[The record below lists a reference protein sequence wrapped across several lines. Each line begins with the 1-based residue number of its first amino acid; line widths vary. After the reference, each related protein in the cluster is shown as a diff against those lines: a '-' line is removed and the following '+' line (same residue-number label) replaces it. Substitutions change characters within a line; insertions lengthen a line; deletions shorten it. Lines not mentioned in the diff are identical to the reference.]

1 MKTLSCIFLVIL
13 CTTVTV
19 SAKIDAEL
27 RRKLA
32 ELGIKPSEA
41 IRRALEKEVEKKTRD
56 KLQETIENA
65 SVILSKVNREDWVKS
80 IRKSRDER

>member
-1 MKTLSCIFLVIL
+1 MVFL
-13 CTTVTV
+13 TKTVTV
-19 SAKIDAEL
+19 SAKIDVEL

-41 IRRALEKEVEKKTRD
+41 IRRALEREVEEKMRE

-65 SVILSKVNREDWVKS
+65 SVILSKVDIEDWVKS
-80 IRKSRDER
+80 IRESRDER

>member
-1 MKTLSCIFLVIL
+1 VVYLTK
-13 CTTVTV
+13 TVTV

-32 ELGIKPSEA
+32 ELGIKPSET
-41 IRRALEKEVEKKTRD
+41 IRRALEKEVEERTRE

-65 SVILSKVNREDWVKS
+65 SAILSKVDREDWVKS
-80 IRKSRDER
+80 IRESRDER

>member
-1 MKTLSCIFLVIL
+1 MTK
-13 CTTVTV
+13 TVTV

-27 RRKLA
+27 RRKLT

-41 IRRALEKEVEKKTRD
+41 IRRALEKEVEKKTRE

-65 SVILSKVNREDWVKS
+65 SAILSKVDRDDWVKS
-80 IRKSRDER
+80 IRESRDER

>member
-1 MKTLSCIFLVIL
+1 VVYLTK
-13 CTTVTV
+13 TVTV

-41 IRRALEKEVEKKTRD
+41 IRRALEREVEERTRE

-65 SVILSKVNREDWVKS
+65 SIILSKVNREDWVKS

>member
-1 MKTLSCIFLVIL
+1 MTK
-13 CTTVTV
+13 TVTV
-19 SAKIDAEL
+19 SAKIDVEL

-32 ELGIKPSEA
+32 KLGIKPSEA
-41 IRRALEKEVEKKTRD
+41 IRRALEREVEERTRD

-65 SVILSKVNREDWVKS
+65 SIILSKVNREDWVKS